1 MVPLP
6 IAMAG
11 ISGGLSVL
19 GGIAGNKA
27 ITETATAQYGAQKLF
42 IERDNKVLQTNAG
55 YEAREVNN
63 EIGMALTQLE
73 QQARQAIAK
82 STATTAE
89 TNIFG
94 NTAARQRAVLDMKK
108 ALSADAVMQEGEAK
122 MLSVQNK
129 MTEIK
134 YQTEAKHVQN
144 LQNYHNAMSQRKS
157 TLSIAADGLA
167 AGVSGFSTGQNIALA
182 GNKLAAFQASS
193 KVKI

>member
-1 MVPLP
+1 MAPLP